1 MHNQDI
7 SEIKKIVLIIQN
19 QVTSLHGEVQ
29 SIKMNMATKQE
40 LNEVRNTLRSE
51 FKSDINSLRK
61 SFENFVDKDFPF
73 ALTEVLSCVGA
84 VKVELEKKIDSV
96 RSELKNE
103 INGVRDELKNEI
115 VVLRKDVNVALS
127 YRELVENHE
136 SRIKRV
142 EEVTL

>member
-1 MHNQDI
+1 
-7 SEIKKIVLIIQN
+7 
-19 QVTSLHGEVQ
+19 
-29 SIKMNMATKQE
+29 
-40 LNEVRNTLRSE
+40 
-51 FKSDINSLRK
+51 
-61 SFENFVDKDFPF
+61 
-73 ALTEVLSCVGA
+73 VGA